1 MEMSSDMGI
10 TMIISL
16 GGSAEPLKKSLSLY
30 NPEKIVFLASH
41 DSVSLAGDVLAAC
54 EKKPK
59 AVYEITEN
67 PNSMFECYKAA
78 RRCVD
83 RATRAGVPLQDVVV
97 DYTGGTKVMTAAL
110 VLATIGGP
118 YRFNYVG
125 GDRRAKDGLGVVI
138 DGHEKV
144 YSEMNPWSVF
154 AEEERRQV
162 VILFNRRRYSSVIEI
177 IERCT
182 QNSLP
187 EEIVLY
193 FDFVKL
199 LAEAFMYWEQFNH
212 VLARRKM
219 LKGAAA
225 LELFVRRFPDP
236 EMEPLQRQL
245 TASEQYLNKIIDVTD
260 NMKVLHPVLID
271 DILNNARRRMDD
283 KSFDDAAA
291 RMYRALELYGQ
302 IVFLEAVGCSNSAV
316 TPDVLPEKIRER
328 FTTKYL
334 DREAG
339 ILKLPLQATF
349 EFLDTIGHEA
359 GRRFFANKK
368 EMEKIQMNRNL
379 SILAHG
385 ITPVTDHAAAVVW
398 EIVFRF
404 VQFESNFDFPKLP

>member
-1 MEMSSDMGI
+1 MGI
-10 TMIISL
+10 AMIISL
-16 GGSAEPLKKSLSLY
+16 GGSPEPLKKSLTLY

-54 EKKPK
+54 GKKPK

-83 RATRAGVPLQDVVV
+83 RVTRAAGVPLQDVVV

-118 YRFNYVG
+118 YHFNYVG
-125 GDRRAKDGLGVVI
+125 GDQRAKDGLGVVI

-154 AEEERRQV
+154 AEEERRQIV
-162 VILFNRRRYSSVIEI
+162 VLFNRRRYSAVIEI

-187 EEIVLY
+187 DEIALY
-193 FDFVKL
+193 FDFVKP
-199 LAEAFMYWEQFNH
+199 LAEAFMSWEQFNH
-212 VLARRKM
+212 EIARRKM

-225 LELFVRRFPDP
+225 LERFLKRFPDP
-236 EMEPLQRQL
+236 ELERLQRQL
-245 TASEQYLNKIIDVTD
+245 SDLEQYLNKIIEVTD
-260 NMKVLHPVLID
+260 KMNVLHQILID

-283 KSFDDAAA
+283 NAFDDAAA

-302 IVFLEAVGCSNSAV
+302 IIFREAVGHSNSAAP
-316 TPDVLPEKIRER
+316 PDVLPEEIREKFMTR
-328 FTTKYL
+328 YL

-339 ILKLPLQATF
+339 ILKLPLEATF
-349 EFLDTIGHEA
+349 EFLKTIGHEA
-359 GRRFFANKK
+359 GERFFANKK
-368 EMEKIQMNRNL
+368 EMEKIQMNRNY

-385 ITPVTDHAAAVVW
+385 IAPVTGHAAAVVW
-398 EIVFRF
+398 EIVSRF